1 MPVEF
6 RMPKLGLTME
16 EGKIIEWLVDDG
28 DLVESGASVLMV
40 ETDKVETEVAAP
52 DAGRLHRVGN
62 AGDRFACGELIG
74 WLLAEGEGAPQ
85 RAGAG
90 GATGAP
96 AAAAVANGSAPAGTN
111 GAAGRAAS
119 TNGAGSI
126 APSARLLASP
136 NARRVAAAAG
146 IDVRL
151 VAGTGPGGRIV
162 SEDVEEVV
170 AAGRQPVA
178 PVAAPAVA
186 PAAIRATYAAH
197 TLANLL
203 GVDIGSVAPSTA
215 GGEIDRQDV
224 ARYVRALLAGSA
236 TASPGV
242 APAVEGAAGAA
253 AVSGALSP
261 PVAPLL
267 QEPTGIIP
275 LTGMR
280 GTIASRMHASLRDSA
295 QLTMTMDADMGEVVA
310 DRARRLAAHTG
321 DRVPGY
327 TDYVVSAAA
336 RALRAHPVVNS
347 QVTDRGI
354 ALLPRVHVGMAVATA
369 KGLYVPV
376 VRDADTL
383 DLETLSAETGRLA
396 EAARAGSLR
405 LEDLEGATFSV
416 SALGMYGVDVFTPVI
431 NPPNAAILGVGRM
444 RDDVAWDDAGN
455 PRRVKRMTLSLTW
468 DHRVFDG
475 APAAEF
481 CRAIVGLLEAPRR

>member
-52 DAGRLHRVGN
+52 DGGRLHRVGN

-74 WLLAEGEGAPQ
+74 WLLAEGEGAPV
-85 RAGAG
+85 GAS
-90 GATGAP
+90 
-96 AAAAVANGSAPAGTN
+96 AAAAPSPVVANGSAPSAVNGTAPGRAAGTN
-111 GAAGRAAS
+111 GA
-119 TNGAGSI
+119 GSVG
-126 APSARLLASP
+126 SSGRLLASP

-151 VAGTGPGGRIV
+151 VAGTGPGGRVV
-162 SEDVEEVV
+162 SEDVEELV
-170 AAGRQPVA
+170 AAGGQSAA
-178 PVAAPAVA
+178 PVSVAAVA
-186 PAAIRATYAAH
+186 PAALRATYAAH

-203 GVDIGSVAPSTA
+203 GVDIGSVAPATA

-236 TASPGV
+236 TAAPGSA
-242 APAVEGAAGAA
+242 APAGGAAGFAPG
-253 AVSGALSP
+253 SGALSP

-310 DRARRLAAHTG
+310 DRAKRLAARTG

-376 VRDADTL
+376 VQDADTL